1 MTDATGAAGWRR
13 WAERLAAAVQ
23 AQPFPVAPAVLEALT
38 EVPRHRLV
46 PLLWDHEA
54 GSRIWRPVRP
64 AEGDELAWYERVYQ
78 DRPLVTR
85 VDAQG
90 RTLSSSSQP
99 SLVARMLTELAVEP
113 GQRVLEIGT
122 GSGYQ
127 TALLCRLTGAAHLV
141 TSLEIEPETLRQT
154 ASALQALGLEPHLQ
168 QADGRAGFAAHAPY
182 DRIIVTAS
190 SEGVSRAWLE
200 QLAPGGR
207 LVAVLQPGQAP
218 LGGVLVAQR
227 DQRGLRL
234 QGRLCFPAAF
244 MPLRRESGYADCSP
258 RPAGKGW
265 PRWAQFQ
272 GELEWPVT
280 PQELQQDPWRLF
292 WLYARLPG
300 VQCWQEQRQGR
311 RWLVW
316 WLAEQPRGLVCGSR
330 AGAGSDQEA
339 AVEIELRGVPEEAAA
354 TWQRLQEAWALWRR
368 WQPGLEQYRLEA
380 DARGQRLW
388 AETAG
393 GWLIARATSWAEE
406 EKKAGQA
413 TPVRL
418 SGI

>member
-1 MTDATGAAGWRR
+1 MTEETGAAGWRH

-38 EVPRHRLV
+38 QVPRHRLV

-54 GSRIWRPVRP
+54 GSRSWQPVWP
-64 AEGDELAWYERVYQ
+64 AEGDEIAWYERVYQ

-85 VDAQG
+85 VDARG

-99 SLVARMLTELAVEP
+99 SLVARMLTELVVEP

-127 TALLCRLTGAAHLV
+127 TALLCRLTGDARLV
-141 TSLEIEPETLRQT
+141 TSLEIDAETLQAA
-154 ASALQALGLEPHLQ
+154 ASALQALGLEPHLR
-168 QADGRAGFAAHAPY
+168 QADGRAGCPAHAPY

-190 SEGVSRAWLE
+190 SDGVCRAWLE

-227 DQRGLRL
+227 EQGGLRL
-234 QGRLCFPAAF
+234 RGRLRFPAAF
-244 MPLRRESGYADCSP
+244 MPLRRAAGYADRPP
-258 RPAGKGW
+258 RPAGKSW
-265 PRWAQFQ
+265 PRWAQFR

-292 WLYARLPG
+292 WLYARLPD

-311 RWLVW
+311 RWLAW
-316 WLAEQPRGLVCGSR
+316 WLAKQPRGLVCWSR
-330 AGAGSDQEA
+330 AGSDQEA
-339 AVEIELRGVPEEAAA
+339 MVEIELRGVPEEAAKS
-354 TWQRLQEAWALWRR
+354 WQRLQEAWELWRR

-380 DARGQRLW
+380 DEQGQRLW

-406 EKKAGQA
+406 EPGHWQA
-413 TPVRL
+413 MPACLGGT
-418 SGI
+418 

>member
-1 MTDATGAAGWRR
+1 MIETTGAAGWRS

-23 AQPFPVAPAVLEALT
+23 AQPFPVAPAVLEALRQ
-38 EVPRHRLV
+38 VPRHRLV

-54 GSRIWRPVRP
+54 GSRIWQPVRP
-64 AEGDELAWYERVYQ
+64 AEGDERAWYERVYQ

-113 GQRVLEIGT
+113 GQRVLSIGT

-154 ASALQALGLEPHLQ
+154 ASALQALGLEPHLR
-168 QADGRAGFAAHAPY
+168 QADGRAGCPAYAPY

-227 DQRGLRL
+227 EQRGLRL
-234 QGRLCFPAAF
+234 QGRLRFPATF
-244 MPLRRESGYADCSP
+244 MPLRGEPGYGGWRA
-258 RPAGKGW
+258 RPAGGAW
-265 PRWAQFQ
+265 LRWAQFR
-272 GELEWPVT
+272 GEPAWPVT

-300 VQCWQEQRQGR
+300 VRCWQEQRQGR

-316 WLAEQPRGLVCGSR
+316 WLATQPRGLVCWSR
-330 AGAGSDQEA
+330 AGSDQEGE
-339 AVEIELRGVPEEAAA
+339 VEIELRGVPEEAAT
-354 TWQRLQEAWALWRR
+354 TWQQLQEAWELWRR

-380 DARGQRLW
+380 DERGQRLW

-393 GWLIARATSWAEE
+393 GWLIARAASWAEE
-406 EKKAGQA
+406 ERKPGQA
-413 TPVRL
+413 APPRHA
-418 SGI
+418 SR

>member
-1 MTDATGAAGWRR
+1 MTEATGAAGWRH

-38 EVPRHRLV
+38 QVPRHRLV

-54 GSRIWRPVRP
+54 GSRIWQPVWP
-64 AEGDELAWYERVYQ
+64 AEGDEIAWYERVYQ

-154 ASALQALGLEPHLQ
+154 AAALQALGLEPHLR
-168 QADGRAGFAAHAPY
+168 QADGRAGCPAPAPY

-190 SEGVSRAWLE
+190 SEGVCRAWLE

-218 LGGVLVAQR
+218 LGGVLVAEREQGGR
-227 DQRGLRL
+227 RL
-234 QGRLCFPAAF
+234 QGRLRFPATF
-244 MPLRRESGYADCSP
+244 MPLRGEPGYAGGRV
-258 RPAGKGW
+258 RPAGGAW
-265 PRWAQFQ
+265 PRWAQFR
-272 GELEWPVT
+272 GEPAWPVT

-292 WLYARLPG
+292 WLYARQPG
-300 VQCWQEQRQGR
+300 VRCWQEERAGR

-316 WLAEQPRGLVCGSR
+316 WQAEQPRGLVCWSR
-330 AGAGSDQEA
+330 AGSDQEA
-339 AVEIELRGVPEEAAA
+339 TVEIELRGVPEDAAA
-354 TWQRLQEAWALWRR
+354 TWQQLQEAWELWRR

-380 DARGQRLW
+380 DERGQRLW

-393 GWLIARATSWAEE
+393 GWLIARATSWAEKE
-406 EKKAGQA
+406 RKLGQA
-413 TPVRL
+413 APPRRP
-418 SGI
+418 SR